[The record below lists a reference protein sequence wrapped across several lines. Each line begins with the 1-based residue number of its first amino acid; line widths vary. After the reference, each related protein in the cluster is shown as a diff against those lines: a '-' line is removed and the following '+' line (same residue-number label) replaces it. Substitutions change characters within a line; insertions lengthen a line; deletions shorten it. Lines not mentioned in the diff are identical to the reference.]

1 MKNIFIYLLF
11 IFSFVTQSV
20 FASDIKF
27 VQVTDSHYSRNNKY
41 SEKVLKAAVKDIN
54 KIDGLSFVV
63 FTGDNLNRPNE
74 EDLIKFTNIVNK
86 LNVPYYI
93 VIGNHDVFKSNGL
106 SKERYLEIIRENNIL
121 FRQKTPDYYFRKG
134 EFGFI
139 IADGAKEIIPGA
151 NGYFKESTLNYVD
164 KQLSKHKKQKIVIFQ
179 HFPLVEPY
187 ESKSHNTYKA
197 EEYINL
203 LNKHSNVI
211 AIISGHYHANGEK
224 MQDGVYHI
232 SSPSLLQLP
241 HQYKLI
247 DINITKGF
255 SPMIYTQ
262 LREVTVEQ

>member
-1 MKNIFIYLLF
+1 MKKLFIYFLF
-11 IFSFVTQSV
+11 IFSIFTQMA

-27 VQVTDSHYSRNNKY
+27 VQVTDVHYSKNNEY
-41 SEKVLKAAVKDIN
+41 SEKVLKATVNDIN
-54 KIDGLSFVV
+54 KIDGVSFVV

-74 EDLIKFTNIVNK
+74 DDLIQFTNIVNK
-86 LNVPYYI
+86 LNVPYYV

-106 SKERYLEIIRENNIL
+106 SKDRYLEIIRANNIL
-121 FRQKTPDYYFRKG
+121 FRQKTADYYFRKG
-134 EFGFI
+134 DFGFI

-151 NGYFKESTLNYVD
+151 NGYFKESTLKFVD

-179 HFPLVEPY
+179 HFPLVAPF

-203 LNKHSNVI
+203 LGKHSNVI
-211 AIISGHYHANGEK
+211 AIISGHYHTNGEK

-232 SSPSLLQLP
+232 STPSLLQLP

-247 DINITKGF
+247 DINVTKGF

-262 LREVTVEQ
+262 LREVTVE